1 MLDIVSWID
10 RTLYSQYTNN
20 WDDHIFRNEIIKA
33 LKSDYHLL
41 DLGAGAGRVA
51 QMNFRG
57 LVARV
62 CGIDPDPRVG
72 ANPYLDEGKVAVGE
86 DIPYPDTNFDIVFA
100 DNVLEHLQNPSL
112 VFQEVARILK
122 PGGLF
127 LVKTPNK
134 LHYMPLM
141 ARLTPYKFHTFVN
154 RMRGRDSS
162 DTFPTV
168 YKVNSPSEINYYA
181 ACAGLCVR
189 QILSFEGRPEYL
201 RFTALAYLLGWL
213 YERCVNVVPGL
224 HRYRILLIA
233 ILEKPLPPSP
243 HVN

>member
-1 MLDIVSWID
+1 
-10 RTLYSQYTNN
+10 
-20 WDDHIFRNEIIKA
+20 
-33 LKSDYHLL
+33 
-41 DLGAGAGRVA
+41 
-51 QMNFRG
+51 MNFRG

-141 ARLTPYKFHTFVN
+141 ACI
-154 RMRGRDSS
+154 G
-162 DTFPTV
+162 
-168 YKVNSPSEINYYA
+168 
-181 ACAGLCVR
+181 
-189 QILSFEGRPEYL
+189 Q
-201 RFTALAYLLGWL
+201 RFFGHSRA
-213 YERCVNVVPGL
+213 
-224 HRYRILLIA
+224 
-233 ILEKPLPPSP
+233 
-243 HVN
+243 